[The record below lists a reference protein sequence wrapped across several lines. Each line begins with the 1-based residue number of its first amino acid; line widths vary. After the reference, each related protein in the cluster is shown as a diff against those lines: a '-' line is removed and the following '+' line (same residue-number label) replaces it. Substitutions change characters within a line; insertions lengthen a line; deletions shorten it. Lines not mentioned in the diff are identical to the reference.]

1 MCAGTIAVYA
11 GNGSSHSW
19 TWLADLFEE
28 KGIPDVRFLDSSE
41 FVLNVGPG
49 ASHVVVSGGDG
60 FSIAESL
67 KGEGFRRLKAFI
79 ESGGTYVGV
88 CAGAYL
94 PLPSSLEP
102 FSEFNI
108 SKTKIANIDMCGKEP
123 PNVPPRV
130 SVRYGSCSIV
140 HPIRGEVELE
150 VDGRKLLA
158 PLYGGPAFLEPP
170 EDRVLMRYKGFTV
183 ESELQMRKALA
194 EQMIPGKVAAVSC
207 AYGKGKLLLFGPH
220 LEHPRYPEA
229 NLLFLEMLGLR
240 PGEARSPTEFREAPS
255 LERAIADLKVAVVG
269 LENRSFL
276 VGRKVWDGSRYLELV
291 KAIEARTWTLGEEL
305 AEVLATSLWRVR
317 ESVAQMRVGSESD
330 VDETTQLLVES
341 ARACVD
347 HHFQVLVRGR

>member
-1 MCAGTIAVYA
+1 MGAGTIAVYA
-11 GNGSSHSW
+11 GKGSSHSW
-19 TWLADLFEE
+19 TWLADLFEA
-28 KGIPDVRFLDSSE
+28 KGILDVRFLDSPE
-41 FVLNVGPG
+41 FVLNIGSG
-49 ASHVVVSGGDG
+49 TSHAIISGGDG

-67 KGEGFRRLKAFI
+67 KGEGFRRLRAFVD
-79 ESGGTYVGV
+79 SGGTYVGV

-108 SKTKIANIDMCGKEP
+108 SKTKIANIDMSSHEP

-130 SVRYGSCSIV
+130 SVRYGDCSIV
-140 HPIRGEVELE
+140 HPIRGEVELDA
-150 VDGRKLLA
+150 DGRKLLA
-158 PLYGGPAFLEPP
+158 PLYGGPAFLEPQ
-170 EDRVLMRYKGFTV
+170 EDKVLLWYRGFTV

-194 EQMIPGKVAAVSC
+194 EQMIPGKPAAVSC
-207 AYGKGKLLLFGPH
+207 TYGKGRLLLFGPH

-229 NLLFLEMLGLR
+229 NLLFLEMLGLA
-240 PGEARSPTEFREAPS
+240 PHEARSPTEFKETPS
-255 LERAIADLKVAVVG
+255 LDRAIADLKVAIVG

-291 KAIEARTWTLGEEL
+291 RAIEARTWTMEDEL

-317 ESVAQMRVGSESD
+317 ESVAGMRVGIESD
-330 VDETTQLLVES
+330 ADETTGLLVES

-347 HHFQVLVRGR
+347 QHFQALVRGR

>member
-1 MCAGTIAVYA
+1 MGAGTIAVYA
-11 GNGSSHSW
+11 GKGSSHSW
-19 TWLADLFEE
+19 TWLADLFEA
-28 KGIPDVRFLDSSE
+28 KGILDVRFLDSAE
-41 FVLNVGPG
+41 FVLNIGSG
-49 ASHVVVSGGDG
+49 TSHVIISGGDG

-67 KGEGFRRLKAFI
+67 RGEGFRKLKAFI
-79 ESGGTYVGV
+79 DSGGTYVGV

-108 SKTKIANIDMCGKEP
+108 SRTKIANIDMCGQEP

-140 HPIRGEVELE
+140 HPIRGEVELD

-170 EDRVLMRYKGFTV
+170 EDRVLLRYRGFTV

-194 EQMIPGKVAAVSC
+194 EQMIPGKPAAVSC
-207 AYGKGKLLLFGPH
+207 TYGKGRLLLFGPH

-229 NLLFLEMLGLR
+229 NLLFLEMLGLA
-240 PGEARSPTEFREAPS
+240 PHEARSPTEFNENPS
-255 LERAIADLKVAVVG
+255 LDRAIADLKVAIVG

-276 VGRKVWDGSRYLELV
+276 VGRKIWDGSRYLELV
-291 KAIEARTWTLGEEL
+291 RAIEARTWTMEDEL
-305 AEVLATSLWRVR
+305 AEDLATSLWRVR
-317 ESVAQMRVGSESD
+317 ESVIGMRVGTESD
-330 VDETTQLLVES
+330 VDETTALLVES

-347 HHFQVLVRGR
+347 LHFQALLRGR